1 MSCVDCMMKRSKM
14 NIELPKDALLNKEI
28 VVTLSHKLSWSHFIE
43 FIKIKDDELISL
55 NLK

>member
-1 MSCVDCMMKRSKM
+1 MSCVDCMRKRSKM